1 MTGRSPRV
9 VGRRG
14 WGDDAD
20 HGTDRVVRGLS
31 KAAGTGILALLL
43 LAAGVPTVVDWTT
56 GRPHAVPGCQSV
68 AFMSMTGVAPE
79 CR

>member
-14 WGDDAD
+14 RGDDAS
-20 HGTDRVVRGLS
+20 HGTDRVVRGLT
-31 KAAGTGILALLL
+31 KAAVTGALAVLLL
-43 LAAGVPTVVDWTT
+43 VAGVPAVVDWAT
-56 GRPHAVPGCQSV
+56 GRPHADPACQSV
-68 AFMSMTGVAPE
+68 AFMSMTDVAPD

>member
-1 MTGRSPRV
+1 M
-9 VGRRG
+9 
-14 WGDDAD
+14 
-20 HGTDRVVRGLS
+20 RGLS
-31 KAAGTGILALLL
+31 RGAVTGLLALL

-56 GRPHAVPGCQSV
+56 GRPHADPGCQST

>member
-1 MTGRSPRV
+1 M
-9 VGRRG
+9 
-14 WGDDAD
+14 
-20 HGTDRVVRGLS
+20 RGLS
-31 KAAGTGILALLL
+31 RGAATALVVLLL

-56 GRPHAVPGCQSV
+56 GRPHADPGCQSV